1 MLLQTGVVSQFGQQ
15 RPTLRLPA
23 IGSFHAPVIHQIK
36 VATRTMD
43 VAKQKAEAGVLAG
56 IVPLGVEFDEEA
68 RVEGEVESGS
78 HDISLK
84 LLIIHTDLVTIIA

>member
-36 VATRTMD
+36 VAARTID
-43 VAKQKAEAGVLAG
+43 VAEQKVEVGVLAG
-56 IVPLGVEFDEEA
+56 VVPLGVEFDEEA
-68 RVEGEVESGS
+68 RVEGKVESGS
-78 HDISLK
+78 HDIGLK
-84 LLIIHTDLVTIIA
+84 PLIIHTDLVTIIA